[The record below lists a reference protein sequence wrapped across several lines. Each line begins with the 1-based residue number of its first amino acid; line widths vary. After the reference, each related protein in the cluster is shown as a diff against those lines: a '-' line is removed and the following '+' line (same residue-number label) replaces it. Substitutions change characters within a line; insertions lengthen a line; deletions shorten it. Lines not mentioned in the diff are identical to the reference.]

1 MGRPGVQV
9 GVCHHDRET
18 GDADALSREPTERD
32 EAILRQAIRGYF
44 PDADGPVLS
53 LRCCLFTNTPDEHF
67 VLDTLPDA
75 PQVVVA
81 SPCSGHG
88 YKFASV
94 MGEVL
99 ADFATGRPS
108 GFDLSLFRLDRLAA

>member
-1 MGRPGVQV
+1 MCIRDRY
-9 GVCHHDRET
+9 HHRGET
-18 GDADALSREPTERD
+18 VD
-32 EAILRQAIRGYF
+32 
-44 PDADGPVLS
+44 PDATGWRVLDPEDERIMREGVARFMPEANGPLLS
-53 LRCCLFTNTPDEHF
+53 WRACMFTNTPDEHF
-67 VLDTLPDA
+67 VLDTLPGA

-99 ADFATGRPS
+99 ADFATGSPS

>member
-1 MGRPGVQV
+1 M
-9 GVCHHDRET
+9 
-18 GDADALSREPTERD
+18 
-32 EAILRQAIRGYF
+32 
-44 PDADGPVLS
+44 LS

-67 VLDTLPDA
+67 VLDTLPGA

-99 ADFATGRPS
+99 AAFATGRPS